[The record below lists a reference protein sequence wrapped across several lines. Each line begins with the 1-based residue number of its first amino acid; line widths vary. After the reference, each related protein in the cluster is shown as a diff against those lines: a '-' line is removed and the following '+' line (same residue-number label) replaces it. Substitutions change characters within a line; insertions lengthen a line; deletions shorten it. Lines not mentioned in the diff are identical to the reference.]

1 MKVKHSKY
9 KNTGLIFEL
18 LVKQVAS
25 DTLEGV
31 ESPALKIIKKY
42 FTGKSTLVRE
52 FKLYEF
58 ISKNRGVSQVQADNI
73 VSTILE
79 VARKMNKTLLK
90 NQKYNLIKE
99 IKDSYNVEDFFSMKV
114 ADYKPLAATYCLI
127 EAHTVDTLVDPS
139 TLVNNKLTVLEHL
152 TAKKQNK
159 TSVRESLV
167 EEFSKYDK
175 DVRMLTYK
183 ILLEKFNGKYTTLLP
198 EQKNLLKEFITSNAS
213 TTKLRTLVNEELK
226 NIQESLSQLETGID
240 DKVVKIKVNEIT
252 KGITL
257 LANTEKVT
265 DDDLVTL
272 MQYYELVK
280 ELRSL

>member
-79 VARKMNKTLLK
+79 VARKMDKTLLK

-114 ADYKPLAATYCLI
+114 VDYKPLAATYCLI

-139 TLVNNKLTVLEHL
+139 TLVNNRLTVLEHL
-152 TAKKQNK
+152 TAKKQDK

-198 EQKNLLKEFITSNAS
+198 EQKNLLKEFITSNSS
-213 TTKLRTLVNEELK
+213 TTKLRALVNEELK

-240 DKVVKIKVNEIT
+240 NKVVKIKVNEIT

-280 ELRSL
+280 ELRSV

>member
-1 MKVKHSKY
+1 MKIKHSKY

-42 FTGKSTLVRE
+42 YTGKSSLVRE
-52 FKLYEF
+52 FRLYEF
-58 ISKNRGVSQVQADNI
+58 ILKNRGVSQTQADNI

-79 VARKMNKTLLK
+79 VATKMDKTVLK

-99 IKDSYNVEDFFSMKV
+99 IKDSYSIEDFFSMKV
-114 ADYKPLAATYCLI
+114 ADYTPLAATYCLI

-139 TLVNNKLTVLEHL
+139 TLVNNRLTVLEHL
-152 TAKKQNK
+152 TATKQDR

-198 EQKNLLKEFITSNAS
+198 EQKNLLKEFITSNSS
-213 TTKLRTLVNEELK
+213 TTKLRTLVNEELQ
-226 NIQESLSQLETGID
+226 NVQQSLFELEKGVD
-240 DKVVKIKVNEIT
+240 SEVVRIKVNEVA

-257 LANTEKVT
+257 LAKTEKVT

-280 ELRSL
+280 ELRSV

>member
-127 EAHTVDTLVDPS
+127 EAHTVDTLIDPS
-139 TLVNNKLTVLEHL
+139 TLVNNRLTVLEHL
-152 TAKKQNK
+152 TAKKQDK

-167 EEFSKYDK
+167 EEYSKYDK

-198 EQKNLLKEFITSNAS
+198 EQKNLLKEFITSNSS
-213 TTKLRTLVNEELK
+213 TTKLRALVNEELK

-240 DKVVKIKVNEIT
+240 NKVVKIKVNEIT

-280 ELRSL
+280 ELRSV

>member
-1 MKVKHSKY
+1 MKIKHSKY

-42 FTGKSTLVRE
+42 YTGKSSLVRE
-52 FKLYEF
+52 FRLYEF
-58 ISKNRGVSQVQADNI
+58 ILKNRGVSQTKADNI

-79 VARKMNKTLLK
+79 VATKMDKTVLK

-99 IKDSYNVEDFFSMKV
+99 IKDSYSIEDFFSMKV
-114 ADYKPLAATYCLI
+114 ADYTPLAATYCLI
-127 EAHTVDTLVDPS
+127 EAHTADTLVDPS
-139 TLVNNKLTVLEHL
+139 TLVTNRLTVLEHL
-152 TAKKQNK
+152 TATKQDR

-198 EQKNLLKEFITSNAS
+198 EQKNLLKEFITSNSS
-213 TTKLRTLVNEELK
+213 TTKLRTLVNEELQ
-226 NIQESLSQLETGID
+226 NVQQSLFELEKGVD
-240 DKVVKIKVNEIT
+240 SEVVRIKVNEVA

-257 LANTEKVT
+257 LAKTEKVT

-280 ELRSL
+280 ELRSV

>member
-139 TLVNNKLTVLEHL
+139 TLVNNRLTVLEHL
-152 TAKKQNK
+152 TAKKQDK

-198 EQKNLLKEFITSNAS
+198 EQKNLLKEFITSNSS
-213 TTKLRTLVNEELK
+213 TTKLRALVNEELK
-226 NIQESLSQLETGID
+226 NIQKSLSQLETGID
-240 DKVVKIKVNEIT
+240 NKVVKIKVNEIT

-280 ELRSL
+280 ELRSV

>member
-152 TAKKQNK
+152 TAKKQDK

-198 EQKNLLKEFITSNAS
+198 EQKNLLKEFITSNSS

>member
-198 EQKNLLKEFITSNAS
+198 EQKNLLKEFITSNSS

>member
-31 ESPALKIIKKY
+31 ESPALKIIKKN
-42 FTGKSTLVRE
+42 FTGKSALVRE

-139 TLVNNKLTVLEHL
+139 TLVNNRLTVLEHL
-152 TAKKQNK
+152 TAKKQDK

-198 EQKNLLKEFITSNAS
+198 EQKNLLKEFITSNSS
-213 TTKLRTLVNEELK
+213 TTKLRALVNEELK

-240 DKVVKIKVNEIT
+240 NKVVKIKVNEIT

-280 ELRSL
+280 ELRSV

>member
-139 TLVNNKLTVLEHL
+139 TLVNNRLTVLEHL
-152 TAKKQNK
+152 TAKKQDK

-198 EQKNLLKEFITSNAS
+198 EQKNLLKEFITSNSS
-213 TTKLRTLVNEELK
+213 TTKLRALVNEELK

-240 DKVVKIKVNEIT
+240 NKVVKIKVNEIT

-280 ELRSL
+280 ELRSV

>member
-79 VARKMNKTLLK
+79 VARKMDKTLLK

-139 TLVNNKLTVLEHL
+139 TLVNNRLTVLEHL
-152 TAKKQNK
+152 TAKKQDK

-198 EQKNLLKEFITSNAS
+198 EQKNLLKEFITSNSS
-213 TTKLRTLVNEELK
+213 TTKLRALVNEELK
-226 NIQESLSQLETGID
+226 NIQKSLSQLETGID
-240 DKVVKIKVNEIT
+240 NKVVKIKVNEIT

-280 ELRSL
+280 ELRSV

>member
-1 MKVKHSKY
+1 MKIKHSKY

-42 FTGKSTLVRE
+42 YTGKSSLVRE
-52 FKLYEF
+52 FRLYEF
-58 ISKNRGVSQVQADNI
+58 ILKNRGVSQTQADNI

-79 VARKMNKTLLK
+79 VATKMDKTVLK

-99 IKDSYNVEDFFSMKV
+99 IKDSYSIEDFFSMKV
-114 ADYKPLAATYCLI
+114 ADYTPLAATYCLI

-139 TLVNNKLTVLEHL
+139 TLVNNRLTVLEHL
-152 TAKKQNK
+152 TATKQDR

-198 EQKNLLKEFITSNAS
+198 EQKNLLKEFITSNSS
-213 TTKLRTLVNEELK
+213 TTKLRTLVNEELQ
-226 NIQESLSQLETGID
+226 NVQQSLFELEKD
-240 DKVVKIKVNEIT
+240 VDSEVVRIKVNEVA

-257 LANTEKVT
+257 LAKTEKVT

-280 ELRSL
+280 ELRSV

>member
-79 VARKMNKTLLK
+79 VARKMDKTLLK

-114 ADYKPLAATYCLI
+114 VDYKPLAATYCLI

-139 TLVNNKLTVLEHL
+139 TLVNNRLTVLEHL
-152 TAKKQNK
+152 TAKKQDK

-183 ILLEKFNGKYTTLLP
+183 ILLEKFNGRYTTLLP
-198 EQKNLLKEFITSNAS
+198 EQKNLLKEFITSNSS
-213 TTKLRTLVNEELK
+213 TTKLRALVNEELK

-240 DKVVKIKVNEIT
+240 NKVVKIKVNEIT

-280 ELRSL
+280 ELRSV

>member
-1 MKVKHSKY
+1 MKIKHSKY

-42 FTGKSTLVRE
+42 YTGKSSLVKE
-52 FKLYEF
+52 FRLYEF
-58 ISKNRGVSQVQADNI
+58 ILKNRGVSQVQADNI

-79 VARKMNKTLLK
+79 VATKIDKTVLK

-99 IKDSYNVEDFFSMKV
+99 IKDSYSIEDFFSMKV
-114 ADYKPLAATYCLI
+114 VDYKPLAATYCLI
-127 EAHTVDTLVDPS
+127 EAHTVNTLVDPS
-139 TLVNNKLTVLEHL
+139 TLVNNRLTVLEHL
-152 TAKKQNK
+152 TATKQDR

-198 EQKNLLKEFITSNAS
+198 EQKNLLKEFITSNSS
-213 TTKLRTLVNEELK
+213 TTKLRTLVNEEL
-226 NIQESLSQLETGID
+226 QTVQQSLFELEKGVD
-240 DKVVKIKVNEIT
+240 SEVVKIKVNEVA

-257 LANTEKVT
+257 LAKTEKVT

-280 ELRSL
+280 ELRSV

>member
-42 FTGKSTLVRE
+42 FTGKSSLVRE

-58 ISKNRGVSQVQADNI
+58 ISKNKGVSQVQADNI

-79 VARKMNKTLLK
+79 VARKMDKTLLK

-99 IKDSYNVEDFFSMKV
+99 IKDSYCIEDFFSMKV
-114 ADYKPLAATYCLI
+114 ANYKPLAATYCLI
-127 EAHTVDTLVDPS
+127 EAHTIDTLIDPS
-139 TLVNNKLTVLEHL
+139 TLVNNRLTVLEHL
-152 TAKKQNK
+152 TAKKQDK

-198 EQKNLLKEFITSNAS
+198 EQKNLLKEFITSNSS

-240 DKVVKIKVNEIT
+240 NKVVKIKVNEIT

-280 ELRSL
+280 ELRTV

>member
-42 FTGKSTLVRE
+42 FTGKSSLVRE

-58 ISKNRGVSQVQADNI
+58 ISKNRGVSQVRADNI

-79 VARKMNKTLLK
+79 VARKMDKTLLK

-114 ADYKPLAATYCLI
+114 VDYKPLAATYCLI
-127 EAHTVDTLVDPS
+127 EAHTVDTLIDPS
-139 TLVNNKLTVLEHL
+139 TLVNNRLTVLEHL
-152 TAKKQNK
+152 TAKKQDK

-198 EQKNLLKEFITSNAS
+198 EQKNLLKEFITSNSS

-240 DKVVKIKVNEIT
+240 NKVVKIKVNEIT

-280 ELRSL
+280 ELRTV

>member
-114 ADYKPLAATYCLI
+114 VDYKPLAATYCLI

-152 TAKKQNK
+152 TAKKQDK

-198 EQKNLLKEFITSNAS
+198 EQKNLLKEFITSNSS
-213 TTKLRTLVNEELK
+213 TTKLRALVNEELK

-240 DKVVKIKVNEIT
+240 NKVVKIKVNEIT

-280 ELRSL
+280 ELRSV

>member
-42 FTGKSTLVRE
+42 FTGKSSLVRE

-58 ISKNRGVSQVQADNI
+58 ITKNKGVSQVQADNI

-99 IKDSYNVEDFFSMKV
+99 IKDSYSIEDFFSMKV
-114 ADYKPLAATYCLI
+114 ANYKPLAATYCLI

-152 TAKKQNK
+152 TSKKQDK

-198 EQKNLLKEFITSNAS
+198 EQKNLLKEFITSNSS

-240 DKVVKIKVNEIT
+240 NKVVKIKVNEIT
-252 KGITL
+252 RGITL

-280 ELRSL
+280 ELRSV

>member
-139 TLVNNKLTVLEHL
+139 TLVNNRLTVLEHL
-152 TAKKQNK
+152 TAKKQDK

-198 EQKNLLKEFITSNAS
+198 EQKNLLKEFITSNSS
-213 TTKLRTLVNEELK
+213 TTKLRALVNEELK

-240 DKVVKIKVNEIT
+240 NKVVKIKVNEIT
-252 KGITL
+252 KGIAL

-280 ELRSL
+280 ELRSV